1 MKMNG
6 QELKAI
12 LFDVDGSVAPQG
24 GSVSPE
30 VAKIFRGLKELGIKM
45 GPATGKNA
53 DYCRGM
59 AMGLSIGTW
68 SFVIAETGAQF
79 IETTHEGPPPA
90 FRFHRMAGE
99 AGDLAL
105 FRRLIQLD
113 SLQRTFLLRKTV
125 QKFRPEMKEEIISIF
140 PADEHVERSKEWLE
154 FFDEVVK
161 VYDLNLVLK
170 RHSDGCI
177 DVIPAGVT
185 KQLGVQKVCQLIGCT
200 PKQILTVADGVNDE
214 ELVTGTT
221 PIAVANAV
229 SRIKEFAL
237 AERGFVAK
245 FNDGK
250 GFAQGLHHFAGEGM
264 WGEELGV
271 KIARLVGEVFPEFL
285 SMN

>member
-1 MKMNG
+1 MSG
-6 QELKAI
+6 TQELKAI

-30 VAKIFRGLKELGIKM
+30 VASIFRGLKEIGLKM

-90 FRFHRMAGE
+90 FRFHRMASE
-99 AGDLAL
+99 TKDLAL
-105 FRRLIQLD
+105 FRQLIRLD
-113 SLQRTFLLRKTV
+113 AFERTFLLRKTI
-125 QKFRPEMKEEIISIF
+125 QNYRPEMKEEIISIF
-140 PADEHVERSKEWLE
+140 PADEHVERTKGWLD
-154 FFDEVVK
+154 FFNEVVK
-161 VYDLNLVLK
+161 IYDLNLTLK

-177 DVIPAGVT
+177 DIIPAGVT
-185 KQLGVQKVCQLIGCT
+185 KQLGVNKVCQLIGCI

-229 SRIKEFAL
+229 PRIKELAL
-237 AERGFVAK
+237 AEGGFVAD

-250 GFAQGLHHFAGEGM
+250 GFAQGLLHFARKGM
-264 WGEELGV
+264 WGEEVGA
-271 KIARLVGEVFPEFL
+271 KIVGLTTAVFPEFESL
-285 SMN
+285 G

>member
-1 MKMNG
+1 MSEK
-6 QELKAI
+6 LKLEAI

-30 VAKIFRGLKELGIKM
+30 VAHIFRGLKQIGVKM

-68 SFVIAETGAQF
+68 SYVIAETGAQF

-90 FRFHRMAGE
+90 FRFHRMTGE

-105 FRRLIQLD
+105 FRKMIRLD
-113 SLQRTFLLRKTV
+113 AYERTFLLRKTV
-125 QKFRPEMKEEIISIF
+125 QKYRPEMKEEILSIF
-140 PADEHVERSKEWLE
+140 PPDEYVERTREWLE
-154 FFDEVVK
+154 FFQEVVH
-161 VYDLNLVLK
+161 VYDLNLTLK
-170 RHSDGCI
+170 RHGDGCI
-177 DVIPAGVT
+177 DVTPAGVT

-229 SRIKEFAL
+229 PRIKEIAL
-237 AERGFVAK
+237 AEGGFAADHQ
-245 FNDGK
+245 DGK
-250 GFAQGLHHFAGEGM
+250 GFAQGLMHFAGKGM
-264 WGEELGV
+264 FADDCVSEMIIRIV
-271 KIARLVGEVFPEFL
+271 REVFPEL
-285 SMN
+285 